1 MVENARATRKTTR
14 LFATVLGAIGVALWA
29 TETTFIT
36 YTTGIPPL
44 QTVALA
50 LMFAAL
56 LSPIA
61 WLVTGA
67 HPLAAFRQPWPVW
80 VVTVGAMFGYHACI
94 YYATQKAPPV
104 AAALLQGTTPLI
116 IVFGSALLPGE
127 RLRWWHVAGALLG
140 FGGVLSLIE
149 YGGETSASD
158 SGATFYLSLIGIAAA
173 LWGVYSLVAR
183 RFPDVPSSAMG
194 TFYAAAAFLAAGLH
208 MSLETWVTPTI
219 QEWLAM
225 AGLGILPMGLAI
237 YFWDFGV
244 KKGDIQALGAFS
256 YVEPFIG
263 AVLVALFAGA
273 ALEWSLLWS
282 GCLVVSGA
290 VLASRNIWKP
300 QPLSVQSV
308 QPKPVEIE
316 LLEAGVWLSS
326 ELEQLFREGLSSE
339 SQMAALKKRLSELQ
353 LVVHLWD
360 ECHTLDQPFRHELI
374 AQAA

>member
-1 MVENARATRKTTR
+1 MVENARARRPTR
-14 LFATVLGAIGVALWA
+14 LFATILGAIGVTLWA

-67 HPLAAFRQPWPVW
+67 HPLAAFHQPWPVW

-94 YYATQKAPPV
+94 YYATQQAPPA

-127 RLRWWHVAGALLG
+127 RLRWWHAAGALLG
-140 FGGVLSLIE
+140 LAGVLFLIE
-149 YGGETSASD
+149 YGGETSANN

-194 TFYAAAAFLAAGLH
+194 TFYGAAALLAAGLH
-208 MSLETWVTPTI
+208 ISLETWVTPTT

-273 ALEWSLLWS
+273 ALDWNLLWS

-290 VLASRNIWKP
+290 VLASRNIWQP
-300 QPLSVQSV
+300 QTPIVRSF
-308 QPKPVEIE
+308 QPKPIEVE
-316 LLEAGVWLSS
+316 LLQAGLWLSG
-326 ELEQLFREGLSSE
+326 ELGQLFREGLKSE
-339 SQMAALKKRLSELQ
+339 GQMHELKQKLSDIQ
-353 LVVHLWD
+353 LVVDLWD
-360 ECHTLDQPFRHELI
+360 ECHTPNDASGYEPH